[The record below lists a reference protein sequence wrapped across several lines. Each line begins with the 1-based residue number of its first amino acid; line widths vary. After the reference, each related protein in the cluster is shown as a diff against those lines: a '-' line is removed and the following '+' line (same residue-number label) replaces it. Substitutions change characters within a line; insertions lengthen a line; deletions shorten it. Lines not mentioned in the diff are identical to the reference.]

1 MLRGLCFEDERRIG
15 TIKSGKVLTSTE
27 RTSTPKNDA
36 AFYWALE
43 TDIFEVVKYLIEQAG
58 ADPHVNDKS
67 ALMYS
72 AENGHVE
79 IVKYLVEHG
88 ENIHT
93 SENSGFELW
102 YHAWSFSGC

>member
-1 MLRGLCFEDERRIG
+1 MSIRNGH
-15 TIKSGKVLTSTE
+15 
-27 RTSTPKNDA
+27 
-36 AFYWALE
+36 
-43 TDIFEVVKYLIEQAG
+43 FEVVKYLIEQAG

-93 SENSGFELW
+93 SENSALNYGIMRGHLAV
-102 YHAWSFSGC
+102 Y